1 MKSQVKILY
10 LVTSPLSVN
19 TFGIQQIKVLHEH
32 GFAVYLICG
41 PGDLNPEL
49 SKFITNIYMS
59 PFLRRGS
66 SPVKDFISVIDLFLT
81 VLRIKPIFIIYSTP
95 KSALLGAIASFL
107 NRTPIRIYQVWG
119 VRWQN
124 LSGIKLWLIRS
135 ADFLAITL
143 STKVVIVSKSV
154 LQFMSAH
161 YKTKKMIVLGS
172 GSTAGVD
179 AQIFYPS
186 ESSEVSKPKL
196 KIGYAGRVSNDK
208 GISDL
213 FDLFIK
219 LTLQIPNLYLE
230 IIGDLDLDDEISKK
244 LVNDI
249 KSHSKI
255 QWRSNISQDELAKHM
270 RSWDLQIFLSKREGL
285 GNVILEAGACGVPT
299 FCWNIIGTKDAIP
312 DFAPDFLIPYGDMNL
327 LEKSVVN
334 YLNSPLNRSEK
345 LALTNWYHD
354 NFEQKKVLTDFLGFI
369 NDSLED
375 YNDSK

>member
-10 LVTSPLSVN
+10 LLTSPLSVN
-19 TFGIQQIKVLHEH
+19 TFGIQQIRVLHEH

-41 PGDLNPEL
+41 PGDLDPEL
-49 SKFITNIYMS
+49 SRFTTNIYIS
-59 PFLRRGS
+59 PYLRRGS
-66 SPVKDFISVIDLFLT
+66 SPMRDIISVINLFIT
-81 VLRIKPIFIIYSTP
+81 VLRIKPIVIIYSTP
-95 KSALLGAIASFL
+95 KSALLGAIVSFL

-135 ADFLAITL
+135 ADSLAIIL
-143 STKVVIVSKSV
+143 STKVVVVSKSV
-154 LQFMSAH
+154 LQFISAQ

-179 AQIFYPS
+179 TQIFYPS
-186 ESSEVSKPKL
+186 KSSVASKPML

-208 GISDL
+208 GVSDL

-230 IIGDLDLDDEISKK
+230 IIGDIDLDDEISKK

-255 QWRSNISQDELAKHM
+255 QWRRNIQQDELAKHM

-312 DFAPDFLIPYGDMNL
+312 DFASDFLIPYGDINL
-327 LEKSVVN
+327 LEKSVVS
-334 YLNSPLNRSEK
+334 YLNSPLNQSEK
-345 LALTNWYHD
+345 FVLTQWYQD
-354 NFEQKKVLTDFLGFI
+354 NFEQKKVLTDFVGFI

>member
-66 SPVKDFISVIDLFLT
+66 SPVKDFISVINLFLT

>member
-10 LVTSPLSVN
+10 LLTSPLSVN
-19 TFGIQQIKVLHEH
+19 TFGIQQIKALHEQ
-32 GFAVYLICG
+32 GFVIYLICG
-41 PGDLNPEL
+41 PGDLDPEL
-49 SKFITNIYMS
+49 SRFITNIYIS
-59 PFLRRGS
+59 PYLRRGS
-66 SPVKDFISVIDLFLT
+66 SPIRDFISVINLFIT
-81 VLRIKPIFIIYSTP
+81 VLRIKPIVIIYSTP
-95 KSALLGAIASFL
+95 KSALLGAIVSFL

-143 STKVVIVSKSV
+143 STKVVVVSKSV
-154 LQFMSAH
+154 LQFISAQ

-179 AQIFYPS
+179 TQIFYPS
-186 ESSEVSKPKL
+186 KSSVAPKPRL

-208 GISDL
+208 GVSDL

-230 IIGDLDLDDEISKK
+230 IIGDLDLDDKISKK
-244 LVNDI
+244 LANDI

-255 QWRSNISQDELAKHM
+255 QWKRNIPQDELAKHM
-270 RSWDLQIFLSKREGL
+270 RDWDLQIFLSKREGL

-312 DFAPDFLIPYGDMNL
+312 DFAPDFLIPYGDINL
-327 LEKSVVN
+327 LEKSVVS
-334 YLNSPLNRSEK
+334 YLNSPFNHSEK
-345 LALTNWYHD
+345 LTLTHWYHD
-354 NFEQKKVLTDFLGFI
+354 NFEQKKVLTDFVGFI
-369 NDSLED
+369 NGSLKD

>member
-10 LVTSPLSVN
+10 LLTSPLSVN
-19 TFGIQQIKVLHEH
+19 TFGIQQIRVLHEH

-41 PGDLNPEL
+41 PGDLDPEL
-49 SKFITNIYMS
+49 SRFTTNIYIS
-59 PFLRRGS
+59 PYLRRGS
-66 SPVKDFISVIDLFLT
+66 SPMRDIISVINLFIT
-81 VLRIKPIFIIYSTP
+81 VLRIKPIVIIYSTP
-95 KSALLGAIASFL
+95 KSALLGAIVSFL

-143 STKVVIVSKSV
+143 STKVVVVSKSV
-154 LQFMSAH
+154 LQFISAQ

-179 AQIFYPS
+179 TQIFYPS
-186 ESSEVSKPKL
+186 KSSVASKPML

-208 GISDL
+208 GVSDL

-230 IIGDLDLDDEISKK
+230 IIGDIDLDDEISKK
-244 LVNDI
+244 LVNGI

-255 QWRSNISQDELAKHM
+255 QWRRSIPQDELAQHM

-312 DFAPDFLIPYGDMNL
+312 DFASDFLIPYGDINL
-327 LEKSVVN
+327 LEKSVVS
-334 YLNSPLNRSEK
+334 YLNSPLNQSEK
-345 LALTNWYHD
+345 FVLTQWYQD
-354 NFEQKKVLTDFLGFI
+354 NFEQKKVLTDFVGFI
-369 NDSLED
+369 NGSLED

>member
-10 LVTSPLSVN
+10 LLTSPLSVN
-19 TFGIQQIKVLHEH
+19 TFGIQQIKVLHEQ

-49 SKFITNIYMS
+49 SKFITNIYIS
-59 PFLRRGS
+59 PYLRRGS
-66 SPVKDFISVIDLFLT
+66 SPIRDFISVINLFIT
-81 VLRIKPIFIIYSTP
+81 VLRIKPIIIIYSTP
-95 KSALLGAIASFL
+95 KSALLGAIVSFL

-154 LQFMSAH
+154 LQFISAQ

-179 AQIFYPS
+179 TQVFYPNK
-186 ESSEVSKPKL
+186 SSVASKPML

-208 GISDL
+208 GVSDL
-213 FDLFIK
+213 FNLFIK
-219 LTLQIPNLYLE
+219 LTLQMPNLHLE

-244 LVNDI
+244 VVNDI
-249 KSHSKI
+249 KAHSKI
-255 QWRSNISQDELAKHM
+255 QWRRNIPQDELAKHM

-312 DFAPDFLIPYGDMNL
+312 DFAPDFLIPYGDINL
-327 LEKSVVN
+327 LEKSVVR
-334 YLNSPLNRSEK
+334 YLNSPLNHSEK
-345 LALTNWYHD
+345 FALIHWYHD
-354 NFEQKKVLTDFLGFI
+354 NFEQKKVLTDFVGFI

>member
-10 LVTSPLSVN
+10 LLTSPLSVN
-19 TFGIQQIKVLHEH
+19 TFGIQQIRVLHEH

-41 PGDLNPEL
+41 PGDLDPEL
-49 SKFITNIYMS
+49 SRFTTNIYIS
-59 PFLRRGS
+59 PYLRRGS
-66 SPVKDFISVIDLFLT
+66 SPMRDIISVINLFIT
-81 VLRIKPIFIIYSTP
+81 VLRIKPIVIIYSTP
-95 KSALLGAIASFL
+95 KSALLGAIVSFL

-135 ADFLAITL
+135 ADSLAIIL
-143 STKVVIVSKSV
+143 STKVVVVSKSV
-154 LQFMSAH
+154 LQFISAQ

-179 AQIFYPS
+179 TQIFYPS
-186 ESSEVSKPKL
+186 KSSVASKPML

-208 GISDL
+208 GVSDL

-230 IIGDLDLDDEISKK
+230 IIGDIDLDDEISKK
-244 LVNDI
+244 LVNGI

-255 QWRSNISQDELAKHM
+255 QWRRSIPQDELAQHM

-312 DFAPDFLIPYGDMNL
+312 DFASDFLIPYGDINL
-327 LEKSVVN
+327 LEKSVVS
-334 YLNSPLNRSEK
+334 YLNSPLNQSEK
-345 LALTNWYHD
+345 FVLTQWYQD
-354 NFEQKKVLTDFLGFI
+354 NFEQKKVLTDFVGFI
-369 NDSLED
+369 NGSLED

>member
-1 MKSQVKILY
+1 MKPPVKILY
-10 LVTSPLSVN
+10 LLTSPLSVN
-19 TFGIQQIKVLHEH
+19 TFGIQQIKALYEH

-49 SKFITNIYMS
+49 SKFTTNIYIS

-66 SPVKDFISVIDLFLT
+66 SPVKDFISIINLFLT
-81 VLRIKPIFIIYSTP
+81 LLRIKPIIIIYSTP
-95 KSALLGAIASFL
+95 KSALLGAIVSFL

-143 STKVVIVSKSV
+143 STKVVVVSKSV
-154 LQFMSAH
+154 LQFISAH

-179 AQIFYPS
+179 TQIFYPS
-186 ESSEVSKPKL
+186 KTSVASKPRL

-208 GISDL
+208 GVSDL
-213 FDLFIK
+213 FDLFVK
-219 LTLQIPNLYLE
+219 LTLQIPNLCLE
-230 IIGDLDLDDEISKK
+230 IIGDLDLDDKISKK
-244 LVNDI
+244 LANDI
-249 KSHSKI
+249 KSYSKI
-255 QWRSNISQDELAKHM
+255 QWKRNIPQDELAKHM
-270 RSWDLQIFLSKREGL
+270 RDWDLQIFLSKREGL

-312 DFAPDFLIPYGDMNL
+312 DFAPDFLIPYGDINL
-327 LEKSVVN
+327 LEKSVVS
-334 YLNSPLNRSEK
+334 YLNSPFNHSEK
-345 LALTNWYHD
+345 LALTHWYHD

>member
-1 MKSQVKILY
+1 MKPQVKILY
-10 LVTSPLSVN
+10 LITSPLSVN
-19 TFGIQQIKVLHEH
+19 TFGIQQIKALHEH
-32 GFAVYLICG
+32 GFVVYLICG
-41 PGDLNPEL
+41 PGDLDPEL
-49 SKFITNIYMS
+49 SRFVTNIYIS
-59 PFLRRGS
+59 PYLIRGS
-66 SPVKDFISVIDLFLT
+66 SPIRDFISVINLFIT
-81 VLRIKPIFIIYSTP
+81 VLRIKPIVIIYSTP
-95 KSALLGAIASFL
+95 KSALLGAIVSFL

-135 ADFLAITL
+135 VDFLAITL
-143 STKVVIVSKSV
+143 STKVVVVSKSV
-154 LQFMSAH
+154 LQFISAQ

-179 AQIFYPS
+179 TQIFYPS
-186 ESSEVSKPKL
+186 KSSVASKPML

-208 GISDL
+208 GVSDL

-219 LTLQIPNLYLE
+219 LTLQIPNLFLE

-255 QWRSNISQDELAKHM
+255 QWRKNIQQDELAKLM

-299 FCWNIIGTKDAIP
+299 FCWNIIGTRDAIP
-312 DFAPDFLIPYGDMNL
+312 DFASDFLIPYGDINS
-327 LEKSVVN
+327 LEKSVVS
-334 YLNSPLNRSEK
+334 YLNAPLNQSEK
-345 LALTNWYHD
+345 FALSHWYYD
-354 NFEQKKVLTDFLGFI
+354 NFEQKKVLTDFVGFI

>member
-10 LVTSPLSVN
+10 LLTSPLSVN
-19 TFGIQQIKVLHEH
+19 TFGIQQIKALHEQ
-32 GFAVYLICG
+32 GFVIYLICG
-41 PGDLNPEL
+41 PGDLDPEL
-49 SKFITNIYMS
+49 SRFITNIYIS
-59 PFLRRGS
+59 PYLRRGS
-66 SPVKDFISVIDLFLT
+66 SPIRDFISVINLFMT
-81 VLRIKPIFIIYSTP
+81 VLRIKPIVVIYSTP
-95 KSALLGAIASFL
+95 KSALLGAIVSFL

-143 STKVVIVSKSV
+143 STKVVVVSKSV
-154 LQFMSAH
+154 LQFISAQ

-179 AQIFYPS
+179 TQIFYPS
-186 ESSEVSKPKL
+186 ESAMASKPML
-196 KIGYAGRVSNDK
+196 NIGYAGRVSNDK
-208 GISDL
+208 GVSDL

-255 QWRSNISQDELAKHM
+255 QWRRNIPQDELAQHM

-285 GNVILEAGACGVPT
+285 GNVIIEAGACGVPT

-312 DFAPDFLIPYGDMNL
+312 DFASDFLIPYGDINL
-327 LEKSVVN
+327 LEKSVVS
-334 YLNSPLNRSEK
+334 YLNAPLNQSEK
-345 LALTNWYHD
+345 FALAHWYHD

>member
-10 LVTSPLSVN
+10 LLTSPLSVN
-19 TFGIQQIKVLHEH
+19 TFGIQQIKALHEQ
-32 GFAVYLICG
+32 GFVIYLICG
-41 PGDLNPEL
+41 PGDLDPEL
-49 SKFITNIYMS
+49 SRFITNIYIS
-59 PFLRRGS
+59 PYLRRGS
-66 SPVKDFISVIDLFLT
+66 SPIRDFISVINLFIT
-81 VLRIKPIFIIYSTP
+81 VLRIKPIVVIYSTP
-95 KSALLGAIASFL
+95 KSALLGAIVSFL

-143 STKVVIVSKSV
+143 STKVVVVSKSV
-154 LQFMSAH
+154 LQFISAQ

-179 AQIFYPS
+179 TQIFYPS
-186 ESSEVSKPKL
+186 ESSMASKPML
-196 KIGYAGRVSNDK
+196 NIGYAGRVSNDK
-208 GISDL
+208 GVSDL

-255 QWRSNISQDELAKHM
+255 QWRRNIPQDELAQHM

-285 GNVILEAGACGVPT
+285 GNVIIEAGACGVPT

-312 DFAPDFLIPYGDMNL
+312 DFASDFLIPYGDINL
-327 LEKSVVN
+327 LEKSVVS
-334 YLNSPLNRSEK
+334 YLNAPLNQSEK
-345 LALTNWYHD
+345 FALAHWYHD